1 MRQHKIKILFV
12 ILALLAVAACKKTET
27 EIPEPENDP
36 ELFVA
41 GYLPWYGMDDYQP
54 ETLTNIDRVYYFS
67 VAPDA
72 NGDYMMEDRHIQNIQ
87 QINSVISGS
96 DTEHFLVIGGWY
108 ESLTIFPMA
117 ADAQKTEA
125 YTDSIVQFCLEYGL
139 DGIDLDWEAYPTSV
153 PVADYWNLVETLSDK
168 LHDEQLK
175 FTVAVAPSHAD
186 LAAQFKQ
193 KADQINLMSYGVLDE
208 QGNQVPM
215 DMLQQ
220 WLTDF
225 EVAGVPRSKLIVG
238 VPFYAKRKYDPAD
251 QSARSITY
259 VSIVAQSQPD
269 YNDNKFG
276 KYAYNGR
283 GIMQTKTKF
292 LRKGDYYG
300 IMAWEL
306 SQDCDFNSDFSLLK
320 TIVETSKN

>member
-1 MRQHKIKILFV
+1 MQQYKIKILV
-12 ILALLAVAACKKTET
+12 GIIALLVLVACKKNET
-27 EIPEPENDP
+27 EIPEPEPDP

-41 GYLPWYGMDDYQP
+41 GYLPWYGMDDYP
-54 ETLTNIDRVYYFS
+54 LETLFNIDRVYYFS

-72 NGDYMMEDRHIQNIQ
+72 NGEYMMEDRHSENIQ
-87 QINSVISGS
+87 EIKSIISGS
-96 DTEHFLVIGGWY
+96 ETELFLVIGGWY

-117 ADAQKTEA
+117 ADENKMEA
-125 YTDSIVQFCLEYGL
+125 YTDSIVRFCLENDL
-139 DGIDLDWEAYPTSV
+139 DGVDLDWEAYPTSV
-153 PVADYWNLVETLSDK
+153 PRDDYWQLVQVLSDK
-168 LHDEQLK
+168 LRASQLQ

-208 QGNQVPM
+208 QGNQVSM
-215 DMLQQ
+215 DMLQE

-259 VSIVAQSQPD
+259 ASIVAQTQPD

-283 GIMQTKTKF
+283 GMMQTKTRF
-292 LRKGDYYG
+292 LRKGQYYG

-306 SQDCDFNSDFSLLK
+306 SQDCDYNSNLSLLK
-320 TIVETSKN
+320 TIVESSKN